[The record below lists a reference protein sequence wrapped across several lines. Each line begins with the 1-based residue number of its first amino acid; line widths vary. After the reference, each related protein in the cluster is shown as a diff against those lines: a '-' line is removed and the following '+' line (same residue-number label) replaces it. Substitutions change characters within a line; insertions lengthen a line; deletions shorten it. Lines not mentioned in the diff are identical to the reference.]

1 MKKYGG
7 ARTMKKKTSMLS
19 KKKPIASKTFTFKN
33 TKSKEKKFQKNIRR
47 LIETANQNDYYS
59 YIKVLRKFEKFFKGI
74 IKLEDKISYANYDT
88 ISNFDIKKMEI
99 SEKLK
104 DLDTKYGKLLTRI
117 RGQSP
122 QVYEKINEELEDDNN
137 MNVKMNNDESLDI
150 IQLYASVL
158 EILVDLDEE
167 ASTNENA
174 SQEYLSNLSMVS
186 TILCDELVK
195 EFLDVK
201 QDTKAVED
209 ELVDLFKSFNIKKN
223 NSSIE
228 NNLSKILSN
237 IRL

>member
-7 ARTMKKKTSMLS
+7 ARTIKKKKS
-19 KKKPIASKTFTFKN
+19 IASKMFTFKN
-33 TKSKEKKFQKNIRR
+33 TKSKEKKLQKNIRR
-47 LIETANQNDYYS
+47 LIERNKNDHYS
-59 YIKVLRKFEKFFKGI
+59 YIKVLSKFKKFFKGI
-74 IKLEDKISYANYDT
+74 LKLEDKISYANHDT

-117 RGQSP
+117 RGQSS
-122 QVYEKINEELEDDNN
+122 QIYEKINEELEDDKN
-137 MNVKMNNDESLDI
+137 MNVNMNNNNDSLDI

-158 EILVDLDEE
+158 EILLDLDEK
-167 ASTNENA
+167 AITNPNS
-174 SQEYLSNLSMVS
+174 SQEYLSNLTMVS

-195 EFLDVK
+195 EFLEVK
-201 QDTKAVED
+201 QDTKAIED

-237 IRL
+237 IRI